1 MLQRLLIVLACVGG
15 AAVLARAQGPGQGLL
30 NVIDEGLTE
39 LARRQQPNGSYEND
53 VHATSQALLALMQ
66 SERKYVESD
75 GPFVRKAVAW
85 LASQVGAD
93 GRPVGIADRDE
104 AIGAA
109 RWMAAALAGTRSD
122 AGKAAAAKLATFL
135 ASPDGQPTP
144 DHKPPFHLFTIT
156 VSAGADAAA
165 ATNFVGS
172 LLKGWPQVR
181 AVNLADFDRTLEAM
195 PTLLADLAT
204 RFPDVKIE
212 GKSGE
217 AQHWARFASGTVLQ
231 TFQAPAGF
239 EQASPHQI
247 ATAVRVLTI
256 CDAHMP
262 ADAAAQRP
270 PPPPLTGTPRSV
282 GGDLAAAYRE
292 AAGAGFAYLEKQ
304 QKDGKF
310 GFMGHEDPGITALA
324 LGAAI
329 RTARRLEKPL
339 PPWVDQGLDWLVSLQ
354 KKNGGIHAGAVAVY
368 TTSAAVMA
376 LTDAAR
382 PKDKEAIARAS
393 TFLKVVQLDEAEGY
407 DKSSDWGYGGIGYD
421 GAELRADL
429 SNTQFGMEG
438 LHDAGVPA
446 NDETMQ
452 RAIIFLQRCQNDPE
466 FNPKPVE
473 REDGQIVKSGTDG
486 GSGYAP
492 GESKAGLDDNG
503 DGTFTSR
510 SYGSMTYALLKCY
523 LFAGLKLDDPRVKAT
538 LKWIAA
544 HWNVDQNPGF
554 DPKSAKGAE
563 YQGLFYYWFTMAKAL
578 DASGLPTLTTPDGKQ
593 HAWRDE
599 LLKKLLETSMTEGFW
614 TNAKSARWMEEFPVL
629 ASSYALIA
637 MDHCLGAKPAGK

>member
-1 MLQRLLIVLACVGG
+1 MLKHVAIVLACAVG
-15 AAVLARAQGPGQGLL
+15 ANALARAQGQGLL
-30 NVIDEGLTE
+30 SVIDDGLAE

-53 VHATSQALLALMQ
+53 VHGTALALLALMQ
-66 SERKYVESD
+66 SPRKYTESD
-75 GPFVRKAVAW
+75 GPFVRKATAW

-93 GRPVGIADRDE
+93 GRPAGIADRDE

-109 RWMAAALAGTRSD
+109 KWMAAALAPAKSD
-122 AGKAAAAKLATFL
+122 AAKAAAERLKGYLAG
-135 ASPDGQPTP
+135 PDGKPTP
-144 DHKPPFHLFTIT
+144 DKKPPNHLMTIT
-156 VSAGADAAA
+156 ITAGDDAAA
-165 ATNFVGS
+165 AANLVGS
-172 LLKGWPQVR
+172 LLEGWPATR
-181 AVNLADFDRTLEAM
+181 AGNLADFDRTLEFL
-195 PTLLADLAT
+195 PTLLADVAT
-204 RFPDVKIE
+204 RFPDLKLTVKPGSE
-212 GKSGE
+212 PR
-217 AQHWARFASGTVLQ
+217 HWARAASATILA
-231 TFQAPAGF
+231 TLQAPAGF
-239 EQASPHQI
+239 EQASPHEI
-247 ATAVRVLTI
+247 ASAVRVLSL

-262 ADAAAQRP
+262 ADSAQRP
-270 PPPPLTGTPRSV
+270 PPPPVTGTPRTV
-282 GGDLAAAYRE
+282 GGDLAAAYRAT
-292 AAGAGFAYLEKQ
+292 AADGLAWLEKQ
-304 QKDGKF
+304 QKEGKF

-324 LGAAI
+324 LDAAI
-329 RTARRLEKPL
+329 RTARRLGKPQ
-339 PPWVDQGLDWLVSLQ
+339 PTWVEQGLDWLVSLQ

-368 TTSAAVMA
+368 TTSAALMA

-382 PKDKEAIARAS
+382 DKDKEVIQRAA
-393 TFLKVVQLDEAEGY
+393 TFLKVAQLDEGEGY
-407 DKSSDWGYGGIGYD
+407 DRNSDWGYGGIGYD
-421 GAELRADL
+421 GNELRGDL
-429 SNTQFGMEG
+429 SNTQFGLEG

-446 NDETMQ
+446 SDETMQ

-473 REDGQIVKSGTDG
+473 REDGQIVRSGTDG

-538 LKWIAA
+538 LKWIAG

-578 DASGLPTLTTPDGKQ
+578 DASGLATLTTPDGKQ

-614 TNAKSARWMEEFPVL
+614 TNAKSSRWMEEFPVL

-637 MDHCLGAKPAGK
+637 MDHCLGPMQTGR

>member
-1 MLQRLLIVLACVGG
+1 MLQRLLIALVCAGG
-15 AAVLARAQGPGQGLL
+15 ATTLARAQGQNLL
-30 NVIDEGLTE
+30 SVIDEGLTE

-53 VHATSQALLALMQ
+53 VCATSQALLALMQ
-66 SERKYVESD
+66 SPRKYVESD
-75 GPFVRKAVAW
+75 GPFVRKAVTW

-93 GRPVGIADRDE
+93 GRPIGIDDRDE

-109 RWMAAALAGTRSD
+109 KWMAAALATVRSD
-122 AGKAAAAKLATFL
+122 AGKAAAAKLTTFL

-144 DHKPPFHLFTIT
+144 DRLIGSHLFTIT
-156 VSAGADAAA
+156 ASSGVDAAA
-165 ATNFVGS
+165 AANFVGS

-181 AVNLADFDRTLEAM
+181 AINLADFDRTLEVM
-195 PTLLADLAT
+195 PTLLGDVAT
-204 RFPDVKIE
+204 RYGDLKID
-212 GKSGE
+212 
-217 AQHWARFASGTVLQ
+217 AQHWTRFASATVLS
-231 TFQAPAGF
+231 TLQAPAGF

-247 ATAVRVLTI
+247 ASAVRVLSL

-262 ADAAAQRP
+262 DDAADHRAP
-270 PPPPLTGTPRSV
+270 PPPITGTPRAV
-282 GGDLAAAYRE
+282 GNDLTSAYRE
-292 AAGAGFAYLEKQ
+292 AATAGLAYLEKQ

-329 RTARRLEKPL
+329 RSFHRLEKPL
-339 PPWVDQGLDWLVSLQ
+339 PPWIDQGLDYLASLQ
-354 KKNGGIHAGAVAVY
+354 KKNGAIHAGAVAVY
-368 TTSAAVMA
+368 TTSAALMA
-376 LTDAAR
+376 LTDANR
-382 PKDKEAIARAS
+382 PKDKEVIARAA
-393 TFLKVVQLDEAEGY
+393 TFLKVVQLDEGEGY
-407 DKSSDWGYGGIGYD
+407 DQASDWGYGGIGYD

-438 LHDAGVPA
+438 LHDAGILA

-466 FNPKPVE
+466 FNPKSVQ
-473 REDGQIVKSGTDG
+473 REDGEIVRSGTDG

-523 LFAGLKLDDPRVKAT
+523 MFAGLKLDDPRVKAA

-554 DPKSAKGAE
+554 DPKSSKGAE

-578 DASGLPTLTTPDGKQ
+578 DASGMATITTPDGRQ

-599 LLKKLLETSMTEGFW
+599 LLRKLLETSMNEGFW
-614 TNAKSARWMEEFPVL
+614 TNAKSSRWMEEFPVL

-637 MDHCLGAKPAGK
+637 MDHCLGPKKAGG